1 MLLRTIL
8 CAYICLLALM
18 LTSCFREPDYSIVP
32 EIGFKEITVN
42 PARFPQTDSIAIII
56 TYKDGDGDLGLGD
69 QDIDPPFNITNPDG
83 TPNRFFYNYFITIAK
98 KEQGRF
104 IPVVF
109 TDPNVTL
116 NARFPR
122 LNNLNTR
129 TAIEGTL
136 RYSFNFFYAF
146 SEAYN
151 PRIRRGDTVRFE
163 IQIADR
169 QKHLS
174 NIVQTDEIVIGQVR

>member
-1 MLLRTIL
+1 MLQRTFL
-8 CAYICLLALM
+8 FVCFCLAT
-18 LTSCFREPDYSIVP
+18 LTSCFREPDYSVVP
-32 EIGFKEITVN
+32 EIGFKEISVHR
-42 PARFPQTDSIAIII
+42 ARFPRTDSVAIII

-69 QDIDPPFNITNPDG
+69 QDINPPFAITNPDG
-83 TPNRFFYNYFITIAK
+83 TPNKFYYNYFINIFK
-98 KEQGRF
+98 KERGRF
-104 IPVVF
+104 VPVVF
-109 TDPNVTL
+109 ADPSVTL

-136 RYSFNFFYAF
+136 RYGFNFFYAF
-146 SEAYN
+146 ADAYQ
-151 PRIRRGDTVRFE
+151 PRIGPGDTVRFE

-169 QKHLS
+169 QLHLS